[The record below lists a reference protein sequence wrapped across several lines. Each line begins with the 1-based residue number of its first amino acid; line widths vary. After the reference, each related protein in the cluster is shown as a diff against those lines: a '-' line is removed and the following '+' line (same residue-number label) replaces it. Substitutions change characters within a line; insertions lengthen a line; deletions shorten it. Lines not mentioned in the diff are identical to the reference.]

1 MRKGVGRT
9 RNFTYLGVL
18 LHASLVAVGAP
29 HYLAKESLANCT
41 RIVAVAAS
49 GPDTRDE
56 IVSRRGWATREC
68 AYRMRNVEKASGCPP
83 TDVRERWAHTKRT

>member
-49 GPDTRDE
+49 GPDTHHECGTDGQQE
-56 IVSRRGWATREC
+56 NAHIEC
-68 AYRMRNVEKASGCPP
+68 AILKIFWVPPPRM
-83 TDVRERWAHTKRT
+83 